1 MRLRRAARIAPEGE
15 GPRPARAPQAR
26 APQAR
31 ALAPPACGRAGP
43 GLKRARLHGAAQVLF
58 AIVRTRTSELGSAS
72 EPRAGG
78 VAGFAGAE
86 DGGGWAAGLG
96 AGPDA
101 ASGMGGAVVSA
112 EGWRYRL
119 DETLS
124 LVASVS
130 EFAKA
135 LSEHL
140 VPLPTPTP
148 THTKLLSPTASA

>member
-26 APQAR
+26 A
-31 ALAPPACGRAGP
+31 LAPPACGRAGP
-43 GLKRARLHGAAQVLF
+43 GLRRARLRGAAQVLF
-58 AIVRTRTSELGSAS
+58 AIVRTRTSEFGPAS
-72 EPRAGG
+72 EPWAGG

-86 DGGGWAAGLG
+86 DGGGGAAGLG

-101 ASGMGGAVVSA
+101 ASGVGGAVVSA

-140 VPLPTPTP
+140 VSLPSPP
-148 THTKLLSPTASA
+148 THTKLPSPTASA

>member
-1 MRLRRAARIAPEGE
+1 
-15 GPRPARAPQAR
+15 
-26 APQAR
+26 
-31 ALAPPACGRAGP
+31 
-43 GLKRARLHGAAQVLF
+43 
-58 AIVRTRTSELGSAS
+58 
-72 EPRAGG
+72 
-78 VAGFAGAE
+78 
-86 DGGGWAAGLG
+86 
-96 AGPDA
+96 
-101 ASGMGGAVVSA
+101 MGGAVVSA